1 MNQEKS
7 AFLVLGHYGCHD
19 VGSIKSVFAWHA
31 REQQAR
37 EVYSRHL
44 EAMRA
49 AMQAEADL
57 IDAAESLEWTSDYYL
72 NLALLRFP
80 LIELSDQKPTAL
92 SVLSFFHARGSEVK
106 SYWDYCIETES
117 DSEGPSSCG
126 GLGDD
131 WLDDELTDYFW
142 EIEQAANQTMD
153 IDSIVP
159 TAASAKEIPTEHKP
173 VIVKSTERS
182 SKMAMNESA
191 PEAIP
196 RQVKKC
202 GKCGA
207 FPCPNYEEH
216 FLWMRRKH
224 AELAG
229 TAWMLSDEFE

>member
-1 MNQEKS
+1 MKHEK
-7 AFLVLGHYGCHD
+7 AAYLVLGAYGCHD

-37 EVYSRHL
+37 EVYFRHL

-57 IDAAESLEWTSDYYL
+57 IDTSESLEWTSNYYL

-92 SVLSFFHARGSEVK
+92 SVLSFFRARGSEAK
-106 SYWDYCIETES
+106 SYWDCCIETES
-117 DSEGPSSCG
+117 DSVGPSSFG

-153 IDSIVP
+153 IDSVVP
-159 TAASAKEIPTEHKP
+159 AAASAKEIPIGHKP

-182 SKMAMNESA
+182 SKMATNESA

-207 FPCPNYEEH
+207 FPCQNYEEH
-216 FLWMRRKH
+216 FLWMRGKY
-224 AELAG
+224 AELAA
-229 TAWMLSDEFE
+229 TAWMLSDELE